1 MRVFRR
7 GRILDPTT
15 DALFPEVVGNGI
27 TLARTA
33 TDNYIRPRTPNVDCT
48 NTNHTPPI
56 ARYDDGT
63 QTNRWVS
70 VPSKSLPV
78 VVNELGWLFS
88 TNQAIRT
95 NYNIPTSIT
104 QYSARVAIP
113 EPYFPVGVIP
123 RQWCLDIVGGDESS
137 GGSGGGDTTERHGKT
152 ISGLGIRWGNLFWGV
167 GHYQINCCPSL
178 VEQSACLILAVGTT
192 VDYYFPMWGAVSQ
205 VDLTIQRVSATQARV
220 IATSSAGTFQLDI
233 THTLNYTHPYQAEY
247 YLKQVSQG
255 CTPPPPITPYT
266 LKRMQSPSIQ
276 YTYELPL
283 DTQQLATPIY
293 LQIKSLPDEFVEP
306 TIDVLFS
313 AGVFTDDVVEF
324 VSIPFQYN
332 SNTNLWHATQPI
344 VLDSIIS
351 ASVAITANCILERV
365 SVLMGGAELHHV
377 PAPHQVEWMAVVPVE
392 MEQTGI
398 PSGIIPAGYDVLG
411 TSDYARVLSDGTIA
425 VLPAQHARVITIHLR
440 ERLR

>member
-7 GRILDPTT
+7 GRILDTT
-15 DALFPEVVGNGI
+15 LDALFPAQSGNGI

-95 NYNIPTSIT
+95 NYNIPASIT
-104 QYSARVAIP
+104 QYTARVSIP
-113 EPYFPVGVIP
+113 PPYFPVDVLP
-123 RQWCLDIVGGDESS
+123 RQWCLAELEQDDVMG
-137 GGSGGGDTTERHGKT
+137 RT
-152 ISGLGIRWGNLFWGV
+152 ISGTGIRWGNLFWGV

-178 VEQSACLILAVGTT
+178 EEQSACLILV
-192 VDYYFPMWGAVSQ
+192 VDNNLEYYFPQWGAVSQ
-205 VDLTIQRVSATQARV
+205 VDLTIQRVSSTQARV
-220 IATSSAGTFQLDI
+220 IAESGAGTYQLDI
-233 THTLNYTHPYQAEY
+233 THSLGYTHPYQAEY
-247 YLKQVSQG
+247 FLQQLSQG
-255 CTPPPPITPYT
+255 CTPPPPIAPYI
-266 LKRMQSPSIQ
+266 LKRLESPSIQ
-276 YTYELPL
+276 YDCTLPL
-283 DTQQLATPIY
+283 NTQQLATPIY
-293 LQIKSLPDEFVEP
+293 LQIKSLPD
-306 TIDVLFS
+306 
-313 AGVFTDDVVEF
+313 VFTTPVLNVQLNLERM
-324 VSIPFQYN
+324 VGGTTVPFQYN
-332 SNTNLWHATQPI
+332 PNTNLWHATQPI
-344 VLDSIIS
+344 VLDGVGS
-351 ASVAITANCILERV
+351 ASVEIITNHILERV
-365 SVLMGGAELHHV
+365 SVLMGGAVVHYV

-425 VLPAQHARVITIHLR
+425 VLPAQHARVITLHLR
-440 ERLR
+440 ERLHNRYNTVEVQE